1 MSTLLLTGAT
11 GMVGRE
17 VLARAAAD
25 RRFERVWCLVRPGA
39 GESAQ
44 ERLDATLRAVG
55 CAPAP
60 GRVVAV
66 AGDVVAPELGLSP
79 AARRELAGVTHVLHC
94 AASVAFD
101 LPLPA
106 SREINVLGTER
117 MLALAR
123 TLPRL
128 ARFDAVSTAY
138 VAGCRTDLV
147 HEVDLAHDAGF
158 HNAYEQSKHESEQLL
173 RAAMDDLPI
182 AVHRPSIVV
191 GDSRTG
197 RTGAWKVLYWPLKVI
212 ARGFLPVV
220 PFDPDGRL
228 DIVPVD
234 FVADALLALQ
244 ADPGTVGRT
253 FHLAAGPARDT
264 TMAEVT
270 DRVFRALG
278 RRPPLRV
285 RPAVWRR
292 VVRPALRAA
301 RSPGIER
308 TLAAGLVYRPYLEL
322 RLRFDTTHA
331 DRHLRA
337 AGVVCPAVLDYLD
350 TIVAHALATDFGK
363 RPAAAGASGPT

>member
-17 VLARAAAD
+17 LLARAASDA
-25 RRFERVWCLVRPGA
+25 RFERVWCLVRPGS

-44 ERLDATLRAVG
+44 DRLDATLRKVG
-55 CAPAP
+55 GTPDRS
-60 GRVVAV
+60 RVVAV
-66 AGDVVAPELGLSP
+66 AGDVVAPELGLAP
-79 AARRELAGVTHVLHC
+79 AARRGLADVTHVLHC
-94 AASVAFD
+94 AASVSFD
-101 LPLPA
+101 LPLGEA
-106 SREINVLGTER
+106 REINVHGTER

-128 ARFDAVSTAY
+128 TRFDAVSTAY
-138 VAGCRTDLV
+138 VAGCRSDLV

-158 HNAYEQSKHESEQLL
+158 HNTYEQTKHESEQLL
-173 RAAMDDLPI
+173 RAAMADLPV

-212 ARGFLPVV
+212 ARGFLPVI
-220 PFDPDGRL
+220 PFDPEGRL

-234 FVADALLALQ
+234 FVADAVMALQ
-244 ADPGTVGRT
+244 RDAATLGRT
-253 FHLAAGPARDT
+253 FHLTAGPARDT

-270 DRVFRALG
+270 DRVFRKLG

-292 VVRPALRAA
+292 VVRPALRATG
-301 RSPGIER
+301 SKGIAK

-331 DRHLRA
+331 DRHLGA
-337 AGVVCPAVLDYLD
+337 AGVSCPAVSDYID
-350 TIVAHALATDFGK
+350 TIVDHALATDFGK
-363 RPAAAGASGPT
+363 RE